1 MKMHSAASTV
11 ETSAGLVSKSY
22 SIEGSSKAFMI
33 LSDGMYSHK
42 ELAVIRELS
51 TNAYDAHV
59 DAGCAD
65 KPFEVHLPTAIEPYF
80 YVRDFGVSM
89 TDEMCMTL
97 YTTFFKSTK
106 TNTNDSVGCLGLGS
120 KSPLAYSNSF
130 TVEAYLNGEK
140 RIYSGFKDTTGDYK
154 FVPMGTSST
163 DEPNGIKVSVPVLS
177 GDINKFHTIAGEFYK
192 HWKVKPTVNANIDMV
207 MPEPIISD
215 NDGKWAFHDM
225 TDNYVVMGQVP
236 YKVDSYEL
244 SRMFENDS
252 VSNFCYSLSGLIM
265 YVNIGDVDFTP
276 SRESLSFNPQTKAK
290 LHEVIVHV
298 MKDVKSSIETS
309 ISSQPSLFLARKK
322 CVEIQD
328 RCGSVRQ
335 VTQQLKDSMMWNGVK
350 LFESMSMNSVAT
362 GTSVVT
368 CASKSHYRSKINI
381 DRELKRIHFDND
393 TLFAIDDLKRGGIG
407 RVRQYLKDNNHGTI
421 YIYTLS
427 ENETVDNCA
436 FLDILGGATSKDVI
450 LVSSMPKPERQSYAV
465 ADRTY
470 GLVEYFDQYSETFN
484 TCSFSVKEED
494 AVYIPVRKVRGNR
507 DADLAIVNNRTISIG
522 VIKQMLKIC
531 YQHRFFDKKFIFV
544 PESTVESR
552 KLEGRDNWEGPEYL
566 IDMVKDV
573 FAAYKDDICNLRHTP
588 SIGFTHLHSA
598 ILNTSTD
605 NRAKQ
610 IVADYQERVESLKK
624 NMDICR
630 KIMNACDCLG
640 LSNLAE
646 DREGFDKRAEFEI
659 PLQNEMNKYPMLGFV
674 SSNWISDS
682 NQQKISD
689 YIDFVENQV
698 LTESGLSV

>member
-1 MKMHSAASTV
+1 MKMHSAGSSV
-11 ETSAGLVSKSY
+11 EKSAGLVSKSY
-22 SIEGSSKAFMI
+22 SIEGSAKAFMV
-33 LSDGMYSHK
+33 LSNDMYSHK

-80 YVRDFGVSM
+80 YVRDFGISM
-89 TDEMCMTL
+89 TDDMCMIL

-106 TNTNDSVGCLGLGS
+106 TESNDVLGCLGLGS

-140 RIYSGFKDTTGDYK
+140 RIYSGFKDTTGDYQ
-154 FVPMGTSST
+154 FVKMETSST
-163 DEPNGIKVSVPVLS
+163 DEPNGIKVSVPVRS
-177 GDINKFHTIAGEFYK
+177 GDISKFHTIAGEFYK
-192 HWKVKPTVNANIDMV
+192 YWKVKPIVNANIDMT
-207 MPEPIISD
+207 MPEPIISA

-244 SRMFENDS
+244 SRMFEDS
-252 VSNFCYSLSGLIM
+252 VSNFCYNLRGLIM

-290 LHEVIVHV
+290 LYEVITHV
-298 MKDVKSSIETS
+298 MKDVKDSIEKS

-322 CVEIQD
+322 YVEIQD
-328 RCGSVRQ
+328 RCGSVKQ

-362 GTSVVT
+362 GTNTVM

-381 DRELKRIHFDND
+381 ERELKRIHFGDD
-393 TLFAIDDLKRGGIG
+393 TLFAIDDLKRGGVG
-407 RVRQYLKDNNHGTI
+407 RVRQYLKDNNRGNI

-436 FLDILGGATSKDVI
+436 FLDILGGATSKDVV
-450 LVSSMPKPERQSYAV
+450 LVSSMPKPEKQSYTV
-465 ADRTY
+465 TDRTY
-470 GLVEYFDQYSETFN
+470 GLVEYFDQYSESFK
-484 TCSFSVKEED
+484 TCGLSVKEED
-494 AVYIPVRKVRGNR
+494 AVYIPVRKVKRSN
-507 DADLAIVNNRTISIG
+507 DHYVIINNRTISIS
-522 VIKQMLKIC
+522 VIKQMLIMC
-531 YQHRFFDKKFIFV
+531 YRHRFFDKKFIFV
-544 PESTVESR
+544 PESAVVSR
-552 KLEGRDNWEGPEYL
+552 KLEGRDNWEGPEYFV
-566 IDMVKDV
+566 DMVKDI
-573 FAAYKDDICNLRHTP
+573 FTTYKDDIYDMRHAP

-610 IVADYQERVESLKK
+610 IVADYQEKAENLKK
-624 NMDICR
+624 NMDICK

-640 LSNLAE
+640 LSNLME
-646 DREGFDKRAEFEI
+646 DREGFDKKAEFEI
-659 PLQNEMNKYPMLGFV
+659 PLQNEMNKYPMLSFV
-674 SSNWISDS
+674 SLNWIDGS
-682 NQQKISD
+682 NKQKISD

-698 LTESGLSV
+698 LTDSVLPV

>member
-1 MKMHSAASTV
+1 MKMHSVGSSV
-11 ETSAGLVSKSY
+11 EKSAGLVSKSY
-22 SIEGSSKAFMI
+22 SIEGSAKAFMV
-33 LSDGMYSHK
+33 LSNDMYSHK

-80 YVRDFGVSM
+80 CVRDFGISM
-89 TDEMCMTL
+89 TDDMCMIL

-106 TNTNDSVGCLGLGS
+106 TESNDVLGCLGLGS

-140 RIYSGFKDTTGDYK
+140 RIYSGFKDTTGDYQFMK
-154 FVPMGTSST
+154 METSST
-163 DEPNGIKVSVPVLS
+163 DEPNGIKVSVPVRS
-177 GDINKFHTIAGEFYK
+177 GDISKFHTIAGEFYK
-192 HWKVKPTVNANIDMV
+192 YWKVKPIVNANIDMT
-207 MPEPIISD
+207 MPEPIISA

-244 SRMFENDS
+244 SRMFEDDS
-252 VSNFCYSLSGLIM
+252 VSNFCYHLRGLIM

-290 LHEVIVHV
+290 LHEVITHV
-298 MKDVKSSIETS
+298 MKDVKDSIEKS

-322 CVEIQD
+322 YVEIQD
-328 RCGSVRQ
+328 RCGSVKE
-335 VTQQLKDSMMWNGVK
+335 VTKQLKDSMMWNGVK
-350 LFESMSMNSVAT
+350 LFESTSMNSVAT
-362 GTSVVT
+362 GTSTVMS
-368 CASKSHYRSKINI
+368 ASKSHYRSKINI
-381 DRELKRIHFDND
+381 ERELKRIYFDND
-393 TLFAIDDLKRGGIG
+393 TLFAIDDLKRGGVG
-407 RVRQYLKDNNHGTI
+407 RIRQYLKDNSRGNI

-450 LVSSMPKPERQSYAV
+450 LVSSMPKPERQSYTV
-465 ADRTY
+465 TDRTY
-470 GLVEYFDQYSETFN
+470 GLVEYFDQYSESFK
-484 TCSFSVKEED
+484 TCGLSVKEED
-494 AVYIPVRKVRGNR
+494 AVYIPIRKTRGSYYAH
-507 DADLAIVNNRTISIG
+507 DVIINNRTISIS
-522 VIKQMLKIC
+522 VIKQMLIIC

-544 PESTVESR
+544 PESTVASR
-552 KLEGRDNWEGPEYL
+552 KLESRDNWEGPEYF
-566 IDMVKDV
+566 IDMVKDI
-573 FAAYKDDICNLRHTP
+573 FTTYKDDIYDMRHAP

-610 IVADYQERVESLKK
+610 IVVDYQEKAESLKK
-624 NMDICR
+624 NTDICK
-630 KIMNACDCLG
+630 KIMYACDCLG
-640 LSNLAE
+640 LSNLME
-646 DREGFDKRAEFEI
+646 DREGFDKKAEFEI

-674 SSNWISDS
+674 SLNWINDS
-682 NQQKISD
+682 NKQKISD

-698 LTESGLSV
+698 LTDSVLPV